1 VGDNISSPNPLQ
13 RGIIKSF
20 NKPAYRRQ
28 AQDDKHFIFHSLFLI
43 LHFVTMLYENE
54 SKLTARTLDIR
65 RAIDSIREELEAV
78 DLYNQRAD
86 ATSDPELKQI
96 LLHNANEEKE
106 HASMLLEWLRRND
119 ANMDHELRDNLFKD
133 GAITGQH

>member
-1 VGDNISSPNPLQ
+1 
-13 RGIIKSF
+13 
-20 NKPAYRRQ
+20 
-28 AQDDKHFIFHSLFLI
+28 
-43 LHFVTMLYENE
+43 MLYENDT
-54 SKLTARTLDIR
+54 KLSARTLDIR

-86 ATSDPELKQI
+86 ATSDSALREI

-106 HASMLLEWLRRND
+106 HAAMLLEWLRRND

-133 GAITGQH
+133 GPITGQH

>member
-1 VGDNISSPNPLQ
+1 
-13 RGIIKSF
+13 
-20 NKPAYRRQ
+20 
-28 AQDDKHFIFHSLFLI
+28 
-43 LHFVTMLYENE
+43 MLYENE